1 MGIFTKE
8 YLHGLGIAV
17 LALFIAWSVREM
29 GILQKADLALY
40 DVAIK
45 LATPAKN
52 DERIVLV
59 VDTEEDIVQL
69 GFPLSDQILAD
80 TILKLQQ
87 RGAAG
92 VVVDK
97 YRDIPVAPGTETL
110 NALLTNSQSLFWVQ
124 KFGTTRQDTVPAPK
138 AMPRAFVGC
147 GDIIEDADGVV
158 RRALIY
164 LDAGEDPCYSLAFV
178 AARQYMGKR
187 GKAMT
192 FSTDSPVSLRI
203 GDVALPAI
211 EANHGPYAN
220 SDNAGFQV
228 ALRLN
233 VDSSAFKTYR
243 ISEVLSGKIPDDAFK
258 DKLVFMGSTA
268 DSLRDFFY
276 IAGVGNKDSPSR
288 ISGVA
293 LHAAITSNLIDAS
306 SGSPPPIRLASPSLI
321 YGLALALAFVGGL
334 LASTIRNVARLAA
347 IVFPVF
353 LIVLCGVWLLWSEG
367 IYIAIVAPVLAFVI
381 SVVVGTAR
389 TAYLEHREKGQML
402 SLFGKHMSREL
413 AQSIWES
420 REECF
425 ANGAILPRAVIAT
438 AFFVD
443 IRGFTTTTERLKPEA
458 TIAWLNQGL
467 STMSDAIML
476 NQGVITRFA
485 GDAMMALFGSP
496 IPRLAASHQAS
507 DAENAVRA
515 GLAIG
520 VNLDALNKKLK
531 AADQPLLRVR
541 VGIQTG
547 PMVQGS
553 IGGSDR
559 MEFTVLGDAVNTASR
574 LESYAMDDD
583 GSSVRILIGEPTFEM
598 VGHKF
603 ETKLVGDLVL
613 KGKLN
618 TVKVYQVTAAIQQG
632 TK

>member
-1 MGIFTKE
+1 MTAFTKE
-8 YLHGLGIAV
+8 HLHGLGIAV
-17 LALFIAWSVREM
+17 LAMLIAWSARET
-29 GILQKADLALY
+29 GILQKTDLALY

-45 LATPAKN
+45 FAAQAKK

-59 VDTEEDIVQL
+59 VDTEEDIVEL

-80 TILKLQQ
+80 TIVKLQA
-87 RGAAG
+87 RGVAA

-97 YRDIPVAPGTETL
+97 YRDIPVAPGSEAL
-110 NALLTNSQSLFWVQ
+110 NALLVTNQSLFWVQ

-147 GDIIEDADGVV
+147 GDVIEDADGIV

-178 AARQYMGKR
+178 AVRQYLGKQ

-192 FSTDSPVSLRI
+192 FSAEAPISLRI
-203 GDVALPAI
+203 GDAALPAI

-233 VDSSAFKTYR
+233 ADSSAFNTYR
-243 ISEVLSGKIPDDAFK
+243 ISDVLAGKFPDDAFK

-276 IAGVGNKDSPSR
+276 VAGVGNKVSPAR

-293 LHAAITSNLIDAS
+293 LHAAIASNLLDAG
-306 SGSPPPIRLASPSLI
+306 SGAPPPIRLAPPTLI
-321 YGLALALAFVGGL
+321 YFLALVLALGGGI
-334 LASTIRNVARLAA
+334 LASVIRNVMRLAS
-347 IVFPVF
+347 IVIPAFV
-353 LIVLCGVWLLWSEG
+353 IVLGGVWLLWSQG
-367 IYIAIVAPVLAFVI
+367 LFIAMAAPTLAFVAAVI
-381 SVVVGTAR
+381 LGTAR
-389 TAYLEHREKGQML
+389 TAYLEHLEKGQML
-402 SLFGKHMSREL
+402 SLFGKHMSPEL
-413 AQSIWES
+413 AQSIWDS

-425 ANGAILPRAVIAT
+425 ANGAILPRAVVAT

-467 STMSDAIML
+467 STMSDAIMA

-496 IPRLAASHQAS
+496 IPRLSASHQAS
-507 DAENAVRA
+507 DAESAVRA

-520 VNLDALNKKLK
+520 ANLDKLNKKF
-531 AADQPLLRVR
+531 ADTGQPLLRVR

-583 GSSVRILIGEPTFEM
+583 GNSVRILIGEPTFEM
-598 VGHKF
+598 IGHKF
-603 ETKLVGDLVL
+603 ETKIVGDLTL
-613 KGKLN
+613 KGKVN
-618 TVKVYQVTAAIQQG
+618 TVKVYQVTAAIQEG
-632 TK
+632 SK

>member
-1 MGIFTKE
+1 MKIFTTE

-17 LALFIAWSVREM
+17 VALFIAWSAREM
-29 GILQKADLALY
+29 GMLQKTDLAIY
-40 DVAIK
+40 DIAIK
-45 LATPAKN
+45 LATPAKS

-59 VDTEEDIVQL
+59 VDTEEDIVQF

-87 RGAAG
+87 LGAAA

-97 YRDIPVAPGTETL
+97 YRDLPVAPGSERL
-110 NALLTNSQSLFWVQ
+110 NALLTNNQSLFWVQ

-138 AMPRAFVGC
+138 SMPRAFVGC
-147 GDIIEDADGVV
+147 GDIIEDVDGIV

-164 LDAGEDPCYSLAFV
+164 LDVGEDPCYGLAFV
-178 AARQYMGKR
+178 AVRQYLGKR

-192 FSTDSPVSLRI
+192 FTADAPVSLRI
-203 GDVALPAI
+203 GDAALPAI

-220 SDNAGFQV
+220 NDHAGFQV

-233 VDSSAFKTYR
+233 VDSSSFKTYR
-243 ISEVLSGKIPDDAFK
+243 ISEVLAGKVPDDAFK
-258 DKLVFMGSTA
+258 DRLVFMGSTA

-276 IAGVGNKDSPSR
+276 VAGVGQKINPAR

-293 LHAAITSNLIDAS
+293 LHAAIASNLLDAS
-306 SGSPPPIRLASPSLI
+306 GGQPPPIRLTSSFQVYA
-321 YGLALALAFVGGL
+321 LALALAFAGGL
-334 LASTIRNVARLAA
+334 LASAIRNVARLAA
-347 IVFPVF
+347 IIIPIF
-353 LIVLCGVWLLWSEG
+353 LIVLGGVWSLWSQG
-367 IYIAIVAPVLAFVI
+367 IYIAVAAPVLAFIIAVGI
-381 SVVVGTAR
+381 GTAR

-402 SLFGKHMSREL
+402 SLFGKHMSPEL
-413 AQSIWES
+413 AQSIWDS

-425 ANGAILPRAVIAT
+425 ANGAILPRAVVAT

-467 STMSDAIML
+467 STMSDAIMA

-496 IPRLAASHQAS
+496 IPRLSAIHQAS

-520 VNLDALNKKLK
+520 VNLDKLNKKFE
-531 AADQPLLRVR
+531 AAGQPLLRVR

-553 IGGSDR
+553 IGGINR

-574 LESYAMDDD
+574 LESYAMNDD

-603 ETKLVGDLVL
+603 DTKIVGDLTL
-613 KGKLN
+613 KGKVN
-618 TVKVYQVTAAIQQG
+618 TVKVYQVSAAKQ
-632 TK
+632 